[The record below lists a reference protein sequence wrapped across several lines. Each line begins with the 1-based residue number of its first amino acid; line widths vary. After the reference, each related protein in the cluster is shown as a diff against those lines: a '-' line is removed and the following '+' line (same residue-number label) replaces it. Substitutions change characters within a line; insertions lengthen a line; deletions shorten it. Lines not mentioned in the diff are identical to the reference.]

1 MPFSIHPSAASRCH
15 APSRTTSEVG
25 SQDSSWDEK
34 APRAGISHVCHV
46 RSAGRLEISVE
57 LRVHHK
63 ELERG
68 SMHGIL
74 QIVGEEVEPGE

>member
-1 MPFSIHPSAASRCH
+1 MLRHVKRVKSAAK
-15 APSRTTSEVG
+15 TVVG
-25 SQDSSWDEK
+25 MRRP
-34 APRAGISHVCHV
+34 PRAGISHVCHV

-57 LRVHHK
+57 LRVHK
-63 ELERG
+63 ELEHG